1 MEAIHFFRAG
11 KHMTQKGETIS
22 FSQGDLEAI
31 AAAYDPRI
39 HEAPIV
45 IGHPKT
51 DAPAYGWI
59 EKVIA
64 KPDGL
69 YAVPRQ
75 LNAEF
80 SEMVKGGAYKKISGA
95 FYPPNASTNPKPG
108 VAYLRHVGFLGAE
121 PPAIKGLHAIQFS
134 ESDAIFFAEEDM
146 STLREYSLTV
156 RENAVVRRELEDTI
170 RKAGKEGR
178 IPIGLMSGVV
188 AFSESLA
195 DGVTFEFSEGDE
207 AVTMNQQKWFI
218 DFVTKLPVP
227 VVTREIATGEFS
239 EGEAA
244 FDMPPG
250 YSVSQ
255 QSAQLHSDAQAL
267 MRQNGVSYMDAV
279 RIAEKRLN
287 GY

>member
-1 MEAIHFFRAG
+1 M
-11 KHMTQKGETIS
+11 S
-22 FSQGDLEAI
+22 FSQSDLEAI
-31 AAAYDPRI
+31 AAAYDPRT

-45 IGHPKT
+45 VGHPKT

-64 KPDGL
+64 KADGL

-80 SEMVKGGAYKKISGA
+80 SELVKGGAYKKISAA
-95 FYPPNASTNPKPG
+95 FYPRNASTNPKPG
-108 VAYLRHVGFLGAE
+108 ISYLRHIGFLGAE
-121 PPAIKGLHAIQFS
+121 PPSIKGLQAIQFS
-134 ESDAIFFAEEDM
+134 EGDAMCFAEEDM
-146 STLREYSLTV
+146 STLREYSLSV
-156 RENAVVRRELEDTI
+156 RENAVMRRELEDTI

-178 IPIGLMSGVV
+178 IPIGLMQGVM
-188 AFSESLA
+188 AFSDSLA
-195 DGVTFEFSEGDE
+195 DGGSFEFSEGED
-207 AVTMNQQKWFI
+207 AVSVNQQKWFI

-239 EGEAA
+239 EGDTA
-244 FDMPPG
+244 FETPPG

-255 QSAQLHSDAQAL
+255 QSAQLHSDAQTL
-267 MRQNGVSYMDAV
+267 MRQNGVSFIDAV
-279 RIAEKRLN
+279 RMAEKRLN